1 MQAQLDSDEDMN
13 SMWVKLKESTCIR
26 KIVAEE
32 LHNNPFKSLVAFEDE
47 DSQIQIEQF
56 TTRDGSMYLEID
68 RRYRQID
75 QTLELLYENSLD
87 EFCDRFLSFGDIE
100 RDIGLDFYKRLIQ
113 IVSIGTERNRKQV
126 SINYGSGGK
135 ME

>member
-1 MQAQLDSDEDMN
+1 
-13 SMWVKLKESTCIR
+13 
-26 KIVAEE
+26 
-32 LHNNPFKSLVAFEDE
+32 
-47 DSQIQIEQF
+47 
-56 TTRDGSMYLEID
+56 MYLEID

-75 QTLELLYENSLD
+75 KTLELLYENSLD